1 MYEELLYV
9 VSHQLGK
16 RKVESD
22 EISPGD
28 LIVYGQKVFYLFWLY
43 STNTIVRK
51 NLANKLYSSSLKN
64 YFGWNIWKSWQL
76 MIVNKLWI
84 A

>member
-16 RKVESD
+16 RKVGGD

-28 LIVYGQKVFYLFWLY
+28 LIVYGQTVFFICF
-43 STNTIVRK
+43 SIRPV
-51 NLANKLYSSSLKN
+51 LAVIWTSLDSK
-64 YFGWNIWKSWQL
+64 GSLCVQL
-76 MIVNKLWI
+76 PLK
-84 A
+84 